1 MNIKTF
7 YTIYYRHRV
16 QKANL
21 LLKIY
26 ILLILPFRYLLNIPF
41 LPKKINLD
49 EHSKSNT
56 ELFKKDLDYLFEYFN
71 SDKGDYY
78 INQYM
83 QPIKK
88 KNKRIDAHGYSKI
101 YERYFEKIRNANLNV
116 LELGSFYGNAAGA
129 FFYYFKNSSIYSGDI
144 CPDLFRYKSQRL
156 KNFYIN
162 TSSEISIKKDLID
175 NQRIFN
181 VIIEDASHTLKDQII
196 SLFMLF
202 KILSPKGIFI
212 CEELDFPETRK
223 DMNINNEYPDL
234 KNILKAI
241 KSNRDFNS
249 KYIKEEDKKYFLDN
263 FNTIEI
269 FKGKINEVAVIQKK

>member
-7 YTIYYRHRV
+7 YTIYYRHRI

-26 ILLILPFRYLLNIPF
+26 ILLILPIRYLLNIPF

-49 EHSKSNT
+49 EHSNSNV

-71 SDKGDYY
+71 SDKGNYY

-101 YERYFEKIRNANLNV
+101 YERYFEKIRNDNLNV

-162 TSSEISIKKDLID
+162 TSSEISIKKDLLD

-234 KNILKAI
+234 KNILKSI

>member
-7 YTIYYRHRV
+7 YTIYYRHRI

-49 EHSKSNT
+49 EHSNSNV

-71 SDKGDYY
+71 SDKGNYY

-101 YERYFEKIRNANLNV
+101 YERYFEKIRNTNLNV